1 MERTQVRRMP
11 AVHEYLMNLYIL
23 MRENQRVV
31 GTRLAER
38 MGVSPPAVTQALRR
52 LQRLGL
58 VERGPNGEVRLTG
71 EGRRRAEAI
80 MRRHFLIE
88 RLLVD
93 VLGYDWVLADREA
106 SLLEHAL
113 SPELEAFLYERLGR
127 PQTCPHGNPMPGSP
141 EEGLRVRAPSLAEVP
156 PGSRVRLLRV
166 VETAEENLDLMRF
179 LQGNRLFPGT
189 EVEVRASSGQAL
201 RVRGPG
207 GEVEV
212 PLAYAAEVRVAVLEG
227 GPGPS

>member
-1 MERTQVRRMP
+1 MERTETRRMP
-11 AVHEYLMNLYIL
+11 AVHQYLMNLYIL
-23 MRENQRVV
+23 MRENRRVV

-58 VERGPNGEVRLTG
+58 VERGPNGEVRLTE

-127 PQTCPHGNPMPGSP
+127 PQTCPHGNPFPGSP
-141 EEGLRVRAPSLAEVP
+141 EEPARVQAPSLANVP

-166 VETAEENLDLMRF
+166 VETAEEDLDLMRF
-179 LQGNRLFPGT
+179 LQEHRLLPGA
-189 EVEVRASSGQAL
+189 EVTVQGVEEDRL
-201 RVRGPG
+201 RLEGPTG
-207 GEVEV
+207 TVEM
-212 PLAYAAEVRVAVLEG
+212 PLPYARPVRVAPLKGEV
-227 GPGPS
+227 

>member
-1 MERTQVRRMP
+1 MERTEARRMP

-23 MRENQRVV
+23 MRENRRVV

-58 VERGPNGEVRLTG
+58 VERGPNGEVSLTE

-80 MRRHFLIE
+80 LRRHFLIE

-93 VLGYDWVLADREA
+93 VLGYDWALADREA
-106 SLLEHAL
+106 SRLEHAL

-127 PQTCPHGNPMPGSP
+127 PQTCPHGNPFPGSP
-141 EEGLRVRAPSLAEVP
+141 EEQARVQAPSLDRVP
-156 PGSRVRLLRV
+156 PGHRVRLLRV
-166 VETAEENLDLMRF
+166 VETAEENLELMYF
-179 LQGNRLFPGT
+179 LREHRLLPGT
-189 EVEVRASSGQAL
+189 EAAVL
-201 RVRGPG
+201 HRGEDRLLLAGPAG
-207 GEVEV
+207 PVEV
-212 PLAYAAEVRVAVLEG
+212 PLAYAREVRVAVLG
-227 GPGPS
+227 DGP